1 MIADWDP
8 LSMKTVLEQSPPAE
22 PDDWLWNGYLRPGD
36 ITLLTSLWKTGK
48 TTLLAGLLRCLETGE
63 PFLGRPT
70 RPARAWVVSEE
81 SRSHWRE
88 RLALMP
94 IGAHVQL
101 IARPFRGRPTID
113 DWNELID
120 RAIAAKPDLFVVDPL
135 ASFLPGRCE
144 SDAAS
149 LLEALQPLLRLTA
162 VGIAVL
168 LLHHPR
174 KQRAEVGSSARGS
187 GAMLGFVDTNVE
199 LNRAGSADTDA
210 NCRVLRAQSRRSGVP
225 ARLCYEWDPA
235 TGAFAAVPNLK
246 SRQFEA
252 HGKTILGI
260 LRDRTESSEALT
272 LKEVA
277 EYWPDDAI
285 RPSPSTLYTW
295 LNTAVEIKMIRREGR
310 GARGDAFR
318 YRLENQRDLHYDRL
332 DAEAAARM
340 ADAGGAG

>member
-8 LSMKTVLEQSPPAE
+8 LSMKSVLEQSTLE
-22 PDDWLWNGYLRPGD
+22 ESNDWLWQGYLRPGD

-48 TTLLAGLLRCLETGE
+48 TTLLAGMLRCLETGE
-63 PFLGRPT
+63 PFLGRAT

-88 RLALMP
+88 RLSLMP

-101 IARPFRGRPTID
+101 IARPFRGRPALD

-120 RAIAAKPDLFVVDPL
+120 RAIVTKPDLFVVDPL

-149 LLEALQPLLRLTA
+149 LLEALQPLLRLTG

-174 KQRAEVGSSARGS
+174 KQRAEVGSAARGS

-199 LNRAGSADTDA
+199 LSRAGSGDSDT
-210 NCRVLRAQSRRSGVP
+210 NCRVLRAQSRRAGVP

-235 TGAFAAVPNLK
+235 TGIFAAVPNLK
-246 SRQFEA
+246 SRQFEE

-260 LRDRTESSEALT
+260 LRDRTESFEALT
-272 LKEVA
+272 VKEIND
-277 EYWPDDAI
+277 YWPDDAI
-285 RPSPSTLYTW
+285 RPSQSALYTW
-295 LNTAVEIKMIRREGR
+295 LTTAVEMKLIRREGR

-318 YRLENQRDLHYDRL
+318 YRLENQRDLYYDQRE
-332 DAEAAARM
+332 AEAAARM
-340 ADAGGAG
+340 VDAGGAV